1 LTLPAVESPRVQRCI
16 EFLALPQQA
25 HPATKADD
33 SASYRAGAD
42 NCAAIGTSPWSRCER
57 VCRRI
62 YEMLA
67 GEPPFSDTSTLAI
80 ISRHA
85 TERLAAPERATRR
98 LRTCLGVVPL
108 SVWAM

>member
-42 NCAAIGTSPWSRCER
+42 NCAAIGTSP
-57 VCRRI
+57 
-62 YEMLA
+62 
-67 GEPPFSDTSTLAI
+67 
-80 ISRHA
+80 
-85 TERLAAPERATRR
+85 
-98 LRTCLGVVPL
+98 
-108 SVWAM
+108 